1 MTTASVFPDPRRA
14 RGDVVALGDD
24 LRPDTILDAYR
35 HGIFP
40 WPAEGMILP
49 WFSPKRR
56 AVLDYDRL
64 HVSRSLKRARRSTA
78 FTFTIDRAF
87 PAVIRACAE
96 ASRPDQ
102 DGTWIFPEV
111 IEAYTE
117 LHRLGHA
124 HSIEVWEDDLLV
136 GGIYGVDAGGAFG
149 GESMFYRRPDASKLA
164 LLHLMD
170 HLHERGLDWFDIQV
184 MTLHMESLG
193 ARLISRSAFL
203 DRLEKAQKVGRE
215 LFDRMSVQRK

>member
-1 MTTASVFPDPRRA
+1 MTQSRFPDPRRA

-24 LRPDTILDAYR
+24 LSPETIIDAYR

-40 WPAEGMILP
+40 WPTEGIILP

-64 HVSRSLKRARRSTA
+64 HLSRSLKRATRTNR
-78 FTFTIDRAF
+78 FVFTIDAAF
-87 PAVIRACAE
+87 DRVIRECA
-96 ASRPDQ
+96 ASPRPGQ

-111 IEAYTE
+111 VGAYSE

-124 HSIEVWEDDLLV
+124 HSVEAWEEGELV
-136 GGIYGVDAGGAFG
+136 GGMYGVDAGGAFG

-164 LLHLMD
+164 LLHLME
-170 HLHERGLDWFDIQV
+170 HLHARGLDWLDIQV
-184 MTLHMESLG
+184 MTPHMEAMG
-193 ARLISRSAFL
+193 ARMISRPAFL
-203 DRLEKAQKVGRE
+203 RRLEEAQESGLV
-215 LFDRMSVQRK
+215 LF

>member
-1 MTTASVFPDPRRA
+1 MIQSRFPDPRRA

-24 LRPDTILDAYR
+24 LSPETIIDAYR

-40 WPAEGMILP
+40 WPTEGIILP

-64 HVSRSLKRARRSTA
+64 HLSRSLKRAARTTR
-78 FTFTIDRAF
+78 FEFTIDAAF
-87 PAVIRACAE
+87 DRVIGECA
-96 ASRPDQ
+96 AGPRPGQ

-111 IEAYTE
+111 AAAYSE

-124 HSIEVWEDDLLV
+124 HSVEAWEGGELV

-149 GESMFYRRPDASKLA
+149 GESMFHRRPDASKLA
-164 LLHLMD
+164 LLHLME
-170 HLHERGLDWFDIQV
+170 HLHARGLDWLDIQV
-184 MTLHMESLG
+184 MTPHMEAMG
-193 ARLISRSAFL
+193 ARMISRPAFL
-203 DRLEKAQKVGRE
+203 RRLEEAQESGLV
-215 LFDRMSVQRK
+215 LF